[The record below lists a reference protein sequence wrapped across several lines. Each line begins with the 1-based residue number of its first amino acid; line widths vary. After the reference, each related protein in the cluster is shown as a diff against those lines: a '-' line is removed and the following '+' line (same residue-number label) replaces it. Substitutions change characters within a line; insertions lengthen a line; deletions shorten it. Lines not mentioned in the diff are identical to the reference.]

1 VIVSHSRDTGTVL
14 LRHSR
19 ESGNP
24 SAAGKFP
31 AIAASKDR

>member
-1 VIVSHSRDTGTVL
+1 MALKDAMPVSPFVL

-24 SAAGKFP
+24 SDFRFLLDEEPDSG
-31 AIAASKDR
+31 